1 MKEQVYTY
9 YPGCSVETSSK
20 GYEQSTQAVAS
31 RLGIRLV
38 ELEDWNCCGATAYM
52 SVEELPSLAIAA
64 RNLALAEPHGRP
76 LVTPCPACFITLK
89 KTNSYLAES
98 PKLKEQVN
106 EALDEAELKYNGTV
120 EVRHL
125 LSVLTKDVGAQA
137 IKAQVKR
144 NLGGLK
150 VACYYGCQI
159 VRPGEEFDNAEM
171 PTTMDTLLA
180 ELGAEPVYF
189 PMKTKCCGASLIAS
203 TRDVALR
210 LVKDIL
216 LCAQQY
222 GAECVVTACPL
233 CQLNLDAY
241 QEQINQQYNLNF
253 KIPVLFITQLI
264 GIALGIPNEN
274 LGLRTNIVA
283 PQSLFEK
290 YKLAVERV

>member
-9 YPGCSVETSSK
+9 YPGCSVKASAK
-20 GYEQSTQAVAS
+20 GYEQSTLAVAE
-31 RLGIRLV
+31 RLGIRLI

-64 RNLALAEPHGRP
+64 RNLALAESHGRP

-89 KTNSYLAES
+89 KTNSCIAEF

-125 LSVLTKDVGAQA
+125 LSVLTNDVGAQA
-137 IKAQVKR
+137 IKAQAKR
-144 NLGGLK
+144 DLGGLK

-171 PTTMDTLLA
+171 PTTMDSLLA

-203 TRDVALR
+203 AQDVALR

-216 LCAQQY
+216 ICAQQY
-222 GAECVVTACPL
+222 GAECIVTACPL

-241 QEQINQQYNLNF
+241 QDQINQKYNLDF
-253 KIPVLFITQLI
+253 QIPVLFITQLI
-264 GIALGIPNEN
+264 GMALGIPNEN
-274 LGLRTNIVA
+274 LGLRTNIVPA
-283 PQSLFEK
+283 KPLLEK
-290 YKLAVERV
+290 YQALQERR